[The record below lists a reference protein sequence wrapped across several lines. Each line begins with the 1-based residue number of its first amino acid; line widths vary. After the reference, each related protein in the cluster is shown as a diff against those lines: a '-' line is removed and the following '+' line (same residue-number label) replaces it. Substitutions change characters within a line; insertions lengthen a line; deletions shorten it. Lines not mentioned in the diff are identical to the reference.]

1 MTAAV
6 GRLEAVVHGHVQ
18 GVGFRVFVRREAAR
32 LGLVGWVANESGG
45 RVRCVAEGPRED
57 LERLLGELRVGP
69 PGAWVDDVAAS
80 WSPATGEFGAF
91 EIRAGWHSGD

>member
-1 MTAAV
+1 MH
-6 GRLEAVVHGHVQ
+6 GRVQ

-57 LERLLGELRVGP
+57 LERLLGELRDGP
-69 PGAWVDDVAAS
+69 PGAWVDGVAAT

-91 EIRAGWHSGD
+91 EIRTGWHSGD